1 MDDPRGEPPSPPR
14 PVLRVVNPDEPAPE
28 HHPTAQHHRRAG
40 NATLPPPSADR
51 PAPLTLPRRGRTP
64 AVIVT
69 PAAEAAD
76 ARTAQPPPAA
86 PPPAARINW
95 FLQVPPAIIKL
106 ASRRRSLRK
115 SRRGRGARRDGRPE
129 TEAGPS
135 GSGTNA
141 PTSTAGNNENS
152 SSSSNSSS
160 SKERKGKDKGK
171 DKGKEVENEDENKND
186 DNGGEEKRAPPLTPT
201 KRLRPPMPENVP
213 AQESE
218 HAPRRY
224 QPYRPETFT
233 QAQAQQQR
241 QEQQRQQRQ
250 QHSLPLPPPP
260 PPTPTPLSIQ
270 PITRP
275 KTPSIIH
282 ELFPNGSISPV
293 TNPPITTTNTDPTRR
308 QGVPPPPRPQ
318 SISTISYFTTQPPQ
332 RTDAA
337 AAIRFPFTTTA
348 STAAAAA
355 AAAASLPPHRIY
367 RPNRWLGERTGE
379 DRRAAA
385 AQEVRDGLLLADG
398 SGGRTTKGK
407 LTRAMLWFC
416 LALGPAWGVLLL
428 VTSGKKRKV

>member
-1 MDDPRGEPPSPPR
+1 MDNPRGEPPSSPR

-28 HHPTAQHHRRAG
+28 HPPTAQHHRRAG
-40 NATLPPPSADR
+40 NATL
-51 PAPLTLPRRGRTP
+51 
-64 AVIVT
+64 
-69 PAAEAAD
+69 
-76 ARTAQPPPAA
+76 
-86 PPPAARINW
+86 
-95 FLQVPPAIIKL
+95 PPAIIKL

-115 SRRGRGARRDGRPE
+115 SRRGRGTRRDGRSE
-129 TEAGPS
+129 TEAGLS
-135 GSGTNA
+135 GSTDA
-141 PTSTAGNNENS
+141 LTSAAGNNENS
-152 SSSSNSSS
+152 SSS
-160 SKERKGKDKGK
+160 KERKSKDKGKDKGK
-171 DKGKEVENEDENKND
+171 GKGKEVENEDENEND
-186 DNGGEEKRAPPLTPT
+186 DNDSEEKHAPPLTPT

-213 AQESE
+213 PQESE

-224 QPYRPETFT
+224 QPYRPETFA

-241 QEQQRQQRQ
+241 QQQQQQRQQR
-250 QHSLPLPPPP
+250 HSLALPPPP

-270 PITRP
+270 PVTRP

-282 ELFPNGSISPV
+282 ELFPNGSIPPV
-293 TNPPITTTNTDPTRR
+293 TNPTTTTDPTRR

-332 RTDAA
+332 RTDATA

-348 STAAAAA
+348 STAAAAD

-385 AQEVRDGLLLADG
+385 AQEVRDGLLLPDG

-407 LTRAMLWFC
+407 LARAMLWFC

-428 VTSGKKRKV
+428 VTSGRKRKV